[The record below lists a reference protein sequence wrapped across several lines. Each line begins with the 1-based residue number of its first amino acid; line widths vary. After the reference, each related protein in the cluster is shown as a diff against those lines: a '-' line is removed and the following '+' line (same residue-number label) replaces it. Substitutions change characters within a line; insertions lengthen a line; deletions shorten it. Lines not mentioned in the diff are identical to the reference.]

1 MKWDL
6 DNLPDC
12 IVFFLAKAYQKAHG
26 RFQEALR
33 PYGLTNMQ
41 HLVLEAL
48 WYQEGFTAAELG
60 KHLILDK
67 ATMSGVI
74 ERLAEGG
81 WLEKR
86 PDPND
91 GRVQKLYPSTK
102 ANDLK
107 NELIRLRQTTNTEL
121 LSGFTPEERI
131 LFKRFLM
138 DFI

>member
-1 MKWDL
+1 MKWDRES
-6 DNLPDC
+6 LPDC

-26 RFQEALR
+26 LFRDRLK

-60 KHLILDK
+60 KNLVLDK

-74 ERLAEGG
+74 DRLTDGG
-81 WLEKR
+81 WLERKS
-86 PDPND
+86 DPED
-91 GRVQKLYPSTK
+91 RRVQRLYPSAR
-102 ANDLK
+102 ANEMKD
-107 NELIRLRQTTNTEL
+107 ELIGLRQTVNGEL
-121 LSGFTPEERI
+121 LSGFTAEERL

-138 DFI
+138 DFA